1 MGSRGFWQELKR
13 RHVYRVAAAYAVVG
27 WLLIQVATQV
37 FPVFHLPDWIEQAV
51 VLVILVGFPIA
62 LVLAWAFDATPAGI
76 VRADAAPE
84 GAAENPAQRRRSKR
98 AGIAVGL
105 IGIVLAA
112 IAGVAWWQ
120 LRVPRVHATPASST
134 RVVGTHESAAANS
147 ATAATASESH
157 GATVPAASAPTP
169 AKSVAVLPFE
179 NLSADKG
186 NAYFADGMQDLILTK
201 LADIGDLKVIS
212 RTSTMK
218 YASHPDD
225 LKTVGQ
231 QLGVATILEG
241 SVQKAGN
248 QVLINVQLI
257 DAKTDSHIWAQ
268 DYTRTLDNIFGV
280 EGEVAQKVADALKAK
295 LTQAESAKVASV
307 PTQNPAAF
315 DDFLR
320 GEHYLSMVNAGDFK
334 MLPDTVDAYQRAT
347 QADPKFALAW
357 ARLAFAQSMLN
368 YTSIDVSKATGQQA
382 LANAKRALALEPN
395 LPQAHW
401 ALGYVYRFDLQD
413 FDKALAEFRIAQEGL
428 PNDADVE
435 AAIAYLEDGR
445 GDVQAAVA
453 RLERAVTLNPRS
465 PNLAVSLGDEYT
477 ELRQYDRARVPYQRV
492 PALAP
497 DDPEGYSALARVA
510 LLQHGDVNA
519 ALAELDK
526 APAAL
531 QSDSEIVYARVDLLV
546 LKRDYSTAQKT
557 LAALHPG
564 GRFVTPSRVALLRGG
579 VNELSGHLADARKD
593 YESALALAR
602 VADAQVSIVYAEI
615 GLGNK
620 QAALEAAQV
629 VRATAQRSG
638 MSWMVNGVRYALAS
652 AYAKFGDTAQAI
664 SELSALLQSPT
675 SGWFSVQLLKL
686 DPMWD
691 PIRHDPRFQAL
702 LKKYSQ
708 PAPASAGSA
717 GTASAAAAGP
727 GDG

>member
-1 MGSRGFWQELKR
+1 MDVANNPGNAAPDSAAGAAASGLRGD
-13 RHVYRVAAAYAVVG
+13 VAA
-27 WLLIQVATQV
+27 
-37 FPVFHLPDWIEQAV
+37 QA
-51 VLVILVGFPIA
+51 I
-62 LVLAWAFDATPAGI
+62 
-76 VRADAAPE
+76 
-84 GAAENPAQRRRSKR
+84 
-98 AGIAVGL
+98 
-105 IGIVLAA
+105 
-112 IAGVAWWQ
+112 
-120 LRVPRVHATPASST
+120 
-134 RVVGTHESAAANS
+134 
-147 ATAATASESH
+147 
-157 GATVPAASAPTP
+157 P

-179 NLSADKG
+179 NLSTDKG
-186 NAYFADGMQDLILTK
+186 NGYFADGMQDLILTK

-225 LKTVGQ
+225 LKIVGQ

-257 DAKTDSHIWAQ
+257 DAKTDNHLWAES
-268 DYTRTLDNIFGV
+268 YTRTLDNIFGV

-295 LTQAESAKVASV
+295 LTQAESAKVTSV

-320 GEHYLSMVNAGDFK
+320 GEHYLSMVKAGDFK
-334 MLPDTVDAYQRAT
+334 MLPDTVDAYRRAT

-368 YTSIDVSKATGQQA
+368 YTSIDVSKATGRQA
-382 LANAKRALALEPN
+382 LANAEQALALEPN

-413 FDKALAEFRIAQEGL
+413 FGKALDEFRIAQEGL

-435 AAIAYLEDGR
+435 AAIAYIEDGR
-445 GDVQAAVA
+445 GDVQAAAA

-465 PNLAVSLGDEYT
+465 PNLAVSLGDEYM
-477 ELRQYDRARVPYQRV
+477 ELHQYDRARVAYQRV

-497 DDPEGYSALARVA
+497 DDPEGYSALARVT

-531 QSDSEIVYARVDLLV
+531 QSDPEIVYARVNLLV
-546 LKRDYSTAQKT
+546 LKRDYTAARKT
-557 LAALHPG
+557 LAALRPG
-564 GRFVTPSRVALLRGG
+564 GRSVTPSRVALLRGG
-579 VNELSGHLADARKD
+579 VNELSGHQADARKD

-629 VRATAQRSG
+629 ARATAQRSG
-638 MSWMVNGVRYALAS
+638 MSWMMNWVRYALS
-652 AYAKFGDTAQAI
+652 GAYAKFGDTAQAI

-702 LKKYSQ
+702 LKKYGD
-708 PAPASAGSA
+708 ATPASAA
-717 GTASAAAAGP
+717 GAAAVAGRAQRGTP
-727 GDG
+727 EPVLH